1 MPCTFWKCHE
11 CLGMPCLGCLGF
23 DCVHKI
29 EKFALLILKDE
40 IMPSIIMT
48 IMRVVMIVMSDR
60 AIGV

>member
-1 MPCTFWKCHE
+1 
-11 CLGMPCLGCLGF
+11 MPCLGCLGF
-23 DCVHKI
+23 DCLHKI

-48 IMRVVMIVMSDR
+48 IMRVVMIVKSDR